1 MAGAAVL
8 RRLNWSVAR
17 VVAVRDETATARTI
31 TFEVADWRGHVAGQ
45 RVDLRVTAAD
55 GYSAV
60 REYSIASAPGAD
72 ARIDLSV
79 ERIPEGEVSPYLTQ
93 DLAIGDLVE
102 LRGPIGEWFVWHQ
115 RQAEPIQLVAGGSGI
130 VPLMAMIRSRVATR
144 SVAPFRLMY
153 SVRNPD
159 SVWYRNELQRLSADG
174 IDVTFVYTR
183 VSPPNWPRPA
193 GRIDRAFVKG
203 ASWPSTL
210 SPTCYVC
217 GPTSFV
223 ECAAGLLTGLGHTP
237 DRVRTERFGPTG
249 DRRRADADE

>member
-1 MAGAAVL
+1 MAGAAIL
-8 RRLNWSVAR
+8 GRLSWHVGR
-17 VVAVRDETATARTI
+17 VVALRDETATARTI
-31 TFEVADWRGHVAGQ
+31 TFEVATWPGHVAGQ

-60 REYSIASAPGAD
+60 REYSIASAPRAD
-72 ARIDLSV
+72 GRIEFSI
-79 ERIPEGEVSPYLTQ
+79 ERLPNGEVSPYLTQ

-102 LRGPIGEWFVWHQ
+102 LRGPIGGWFVWHE

-144 SVAPFRLMY
+144 SAAPFRLLY

-159 SVWYRNELQRLSADG
+159 NVWYRDELQALSADG
-174 IDVTFVYTR
+174 IGVTFVFTR
-183 VSPPNWPRPA
+183 TSPPTWPRPP
-193 GRIDRAFVKG
+193 GRIDAAALSE
-203 ASWPSTL
+203 ASWSSVL

-223 ECAAGLLTGLGHTP
+223 ECAAGLLSALGHSP
-237 DRVRTERFGPTG
+237 DRIRTERFGPTG
-249 DRRRADADE
+249 DQPRH